1 MALVSIFVGS
11 VQGTAHSIALNAQ
24 SIIQQA
30 GHDAKLHPCPE
41 LTDIQNDETDVI
53 LVITSTTGQGE
64 LPPDMAVFYHQ
75 CQDAFPLLNQKPFA
89 VLGLGDSSFDDFCQA
104 SRLMDE
110 LLEEL
115 QGKRMCERLEIDA
128 AEHFDPEPVAQ
139 AWLENWVKLI

>member
-11 VQGTAHSIALNAQ
+11 VQGTAHLVAQNAQ
-24 SIIQQA
+24 SVIQQA
-30 GHDAKLHPCPE
+30 GHDAQLFPCPE
-41 LTDIQNDETDVI
+41 LADIQNEKADVI
-53 LVITSTTGQGE
+53 LVVTSTTGQGE
-64 LPPDMAVFYHQ
+64 LPPDLESFYYQ
-75 CQDAFPLLNQKPFA
+75 CRDAFPLLNQKPFA

-104 SRLMDE
+104 GCLMDE

-139 AWLENWVKLI
+139 AWLENWVTLI